1 MVGLNFLPESS
12 TSWFSIGVRYTN
24 VGLTYNLVVRT
35 LSREAGLSVTDL
47 HSGVDGL
54 SFARSCIPENT
65 LLGAEFPCIVGMCTH
80 AAPTRI

>member
-47 HSGVDGL
+47 HSGWMD
-54 SFARSCIPENT
+54 
-65 LLGAEFPCIVGMCTH
+65 
-80 AAPTRI
+80 